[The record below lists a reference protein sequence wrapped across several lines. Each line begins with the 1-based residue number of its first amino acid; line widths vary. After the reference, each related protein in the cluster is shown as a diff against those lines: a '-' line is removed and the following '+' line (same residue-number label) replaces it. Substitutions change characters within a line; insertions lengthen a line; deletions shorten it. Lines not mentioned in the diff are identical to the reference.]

1 MTHKNAK
8 SWNEWKWNR
17 GFKTIFESILLV
29 FLQEG
34 VTEAFWPLLGV
45 SLRTLLLFFIFFS
58 QWFPDFFQQ
67 KLTKHEFEVLFK
79 VIQTFTS
86 EENLEKVF
94 SIKDYFKNYQSTL
107 NNSQKIKIKNY
118 FIQVIQR
125 LKEDDLI
132 ENNYKIIRD
141 GHSFNT
147 NKLTSKNI
155 NEGFIIYEK
164 LNL

>member
-1 MTHKNAK
+1 M
-8 SWNEWKWNR
+8 
-17 GFKTIFESILLV
+17 
-29 FLQEG
+29 
-34 VTEAFWPLLGV
+34 
-45 SLRTLLLFFIFFS
+45 
-58 QWFPDFFQQ
+58 
-67 KLTKHEFEVLFK
+67 FK

-94 SIKDYFKNYQSTL
+94 SIKDYFKSYQSTL
-107 NNSQKIKIKNY
+107 NNSQKTKIKNY

-132 ENNYKIIRD
+132 EDNYKIIRS
-141 GHSFNT
+141 GHLFNT